1 MDRKHKILFFFSLS
15 QGNMDT
21 LKRQSLVLHEIN
33 MTNKKERANWLILRA
48 CGI

>member
-1 MDRKHKILFFFSLS
+1 MDRKHKIIFFSLS

-21 LKRQSLVLHEIN
+21 LKRQSRVLHEIN
-33 MTNKKERANWLILRA
+33 MTNEKERANWLILRA